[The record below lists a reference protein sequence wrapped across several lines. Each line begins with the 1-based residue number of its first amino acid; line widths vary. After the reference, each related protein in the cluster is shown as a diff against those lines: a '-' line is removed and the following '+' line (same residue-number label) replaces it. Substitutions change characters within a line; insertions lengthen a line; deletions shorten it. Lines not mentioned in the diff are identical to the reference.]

1 MKFIRNKKVIG
12 IILILVAVLIL
23 LLIPNKDIETFSHK
37 YEGIDD
43 LKAEVV
49 GIGRD
54 NTYMKYLDNHTDASL
69 ATQDIPVNITKYSYA
84 EGVEIL
90 QYHEGVQNV
99 LHTLEDSYV
108 EWQVDI
114 PESGL
119 YQVYMEYYPVE
130 SRGVDIERKFYINGN
145 IPFVGADT
153 LTFTRLWTDR
163 SEVKQDNQGNDI
175 RPGQI
180 EMPNWTEAYFKDYM
194 GYFAEPYMF
203 FLEKGRNTIALEAV
217 NEPIIIKTLTL
228 CGIKE
233 RPTYTEYRKQTPEVA
248 LSDISSNYK
257 KVIQGEDSYVRSSP
271 SLYATFDRSSAKTE
285 PYSVA
290 KIRLNMGG
298 GYSWRVPGQWI
309 EWKFDVPEDGYYK
322 ISIKGRQN
330 YQRGF
335 VSNRSLY
342 IDGVIPFEEV
352 KDISFKYSNEWEGMT
367 LADEKGVPYEFY
379 LSKGEHSLRLE
390 VTLGSLGQILNE
402 LEDII
407 YRLNAIYR
415 KIIVLTGTNPDRY
428 RDYNIHKVYPEVIT
442 AMDLESKRLYK
453 LVDEMVTY
461 AGEKASQVSTAQ
473 TLAEQLEKLVKRPD
487 KIPKTLAN
495 FKSNISSLG
504 TTVLTLSES
513 PLDIDSITITGLN
526 AEPDPVHETFLA
538 KFVHEVKSFITSFIM
553 DYDSVGD
560 VYDKDEAV
568 EVWITTG
575 RDQSTVIKT
584 MIDDSFTHQTGI
596 KVNVKLIEAGT
607 LLNAVIAGTGPDI
620 ALSLGQGEPV
630 NYALRNAVEDITQ
643 FEDYK
648 DVLAEFHY
656 SSYEPFKFE
665 GGIYGV
671 PETQSFN
678 LLFYRTDIMEEL
690 GLDVPQTWD
699 ELIDIL
705 PTIQQNNMNV
715 AVPSAVSND
724 LSAYYSMLYQSGG
737 SLYDDEGKSTVI
749 DSESGVKAFELYTKL
764 YNQYSLPTVFDF
776 VNRFRSGEIPLGIQ
790 NYGTY
795 NTLVVFAPEIRGLW
809 DFTLLPGT
817 VQPDGNIDRSGIS
830 GVTCSIMLKQKDDAK
845 KQKAWEFLKWWV
857 SADTQ
862 VRFGREMESILGA
875 SARYATANLV
885 AFEQLAWSSRQM
897 EAIKEQWQWTKGFK
911 EVAGGYYT
919 SRHVTNAIRKVIN
932 QNTEA
937 RETLLDYSRKIN
949 EEISKKRLEFGLDIH

>member
-12 IILILVAVLIL
+12 IILVLVAVLIL
-23 LLIPNKDIETFSHK
+23 LLIPDKDIETFSYK
-37 YEGIDD
+37 YEGIED

-54 NTYMKYLDNHTDASL
+54 NTYMKYLDSHSDASL
-69 ATQDIPVNITKYSYA
+69 STQDIPVDITKYSYA

-90 QYHEGVQNV
+90 QSHEGVKNV
-99 LHTLEDSYV
+99 IHTLEDSYI
-108 EWQVDI
+108 EWQVDV

-119 YQVYMEYYPVE
+119 YQVYMEYYPVA
-130 SRGVDIERKFYINGN
+130 SRGVDIERKFYINGK
-145 IPFVGADT
+145 IPFIGADN

-163 SEVKQDNQGNDI
+163 GEVKQDNQGNDI

-180 EMPNWTEAYFKDYM
+180 EMPNWTKAYFKDDM
-194 GYFAEPYMF
+194 GYFTEPYMF
-203 FLEKGRNTIALEAV
+203 YLEKGTNTIGLEAV
-217 NEPIIIKTLTL
+217 NEPVIIKTLTL

-233 RPTYTEYRKQTPEVA
+233 RPTYKEYRGQTPEVA
-248 LSDISSNYK
+248 LSDVSSNYK

-271 SLYATFDRSSAKTE
+271 SLYATFDRSSPITE

-309 EWKFDVPEDGYYK
+309 EWKFDVPEDGYYN
-322 ISIKGRQN
+322 ITIKGRQN

-342 IDGVIPFEEV
+342 IDDVIPFEEV

-367 LADEKGVPYEFY
+367 LADENGVPYEFY
-379 LSKGEHSLRLE
+379 LTKGEHTLRLE

-402 LEDII
+402 LEDVI

-442 AMDLESKRLYK
+442 AMDLESKRLYR
-453 LVDEMVTY
+453 LVDEMVAY

-513 PLDIDSITITGLN
+513 PLDIDSITITGVN
-526 AEPDPVHETFLA
+526 AKPDPVKETFLA
-538 KFVHEVKSFITSFIM
+538 KFVHETKSFIASFIM

-575 RDQSTVIKT
+575 RDQSSILKT
-584 MIDDSFTHQTGI
+584 MIDDSFTPQTGI

-620 ALSLGQGEPV
+620 ALSVGQGEPV

-648 DVLAEFHY
+648 DVLSEFHH
-656 SSYEPFKFE
+656 SSYEPFRFE

-678 LLFYRTDIMEEL
+678 LLFYRTDILEEL
-690 GLDVPQTWD
+690 GLEVPQSWD

-715 AVPSAVSND
+715 AVPSAVSGD
-724 LSAYYSMLYQSGG
+724 LSAYYSMLYQCGG
-737 SLYDDEGKSTVI
+737 SLYDDEGKYTVI

-764 YNQYSLPTVFDF
+764 YNQYSLPVVFDF

-790 NYGTY
+790 NYGAY

-817 VQPDGNIDRSGIS
+817 VQPDGSIDRSGIS
-830 GVTCSIMLKQKDDAK
+830 GVSCSIMLKQKDDAK
-845 KQKAWEFLKWWV
+845 KQKAWEFLKWWI

-862 VRFGREMESILGA
+862 VRFGREMESVLGA

-897 EAIKEQWQWTKGFK
+897 EVIKEQWQWTKGFK

-919 SRHVTNAIRKVIN
+919 SRHVTNSIRKVIN

-949 EEISKKRLEFGLDIH
+949 EEIIKKRLEFGLDIH